1 MKNEGVV
8 VLLSLLNRVVLLL
21 KTSSSWHKNRVV
33 YYWCHSYGEEGI
45 IKQCSPCVPGNY
57 HDEVAINERE
67 KGRRIPLQTRQEN
80 SNYCWLVFLLYC
92 IVLYCNCH
100 YNFTKEFKCTY
111 HEDVL
116 KNQARL
122 QRDPGDAWMRESLLC
137 RWIDGH
143 PRRRA
148 LLQLTRSFYRRGMWS
163 IGGGIPLNGPCERG
177 LLVGF
182 LADNPSILSQIF
194 YWFDVQVMTMKSR
207 QFWFIFVDDDNVGS
221 KMLKRQKNWSG
232 KEKRLLHEIEE
243 QELKVRVFFLL
254 VSDDFILIMTHLKKS
269 VLQNSFPSLKKHLS
283 ESFALHSQHVT
294 QSECQLALETHE
306 RYLSRMGL
314 SHPLQLIMLWL
325 KLSLLMFGMLL
336 MVLLV
341 FSRPV
346 ESTASGIW
354 AETKGRWS
362 MKRSI
367 SLKVMQVYLE
377 KFVMMRLRERLTTW
391 TDSPVRER
399 SVCEEVSSLQPV
411 WE

>member
-1 MKNEGVV
+1 
-8 VLLSLLNRVVLLL
+8 
-21 KTSSSWHKNRVV
+21 
-33 YYWCHSYGEEGI
+33 
-45 IKQCSPCVPGNY
+45 
-57 HDEVAINERE
+57 
-67 KGRRIPLQTRQEN
+67 
-80 SNYCWLVFLLYC
+80 
-92 IVLYCNCH
+92 
-100 YNFTKEFKCTY
+100 
-111 HEDVL
+111 
-116 KNQARL
+116 
-122 QRDPGDAWMRESLLC
+122 
-137 RWIDGH
+137 
-143 PRRRA
+143 
-148 LLQLTRSFYRRGMWS
+148 
-163 IGGGIPLNGPCERG
+163 
-177 LLVGF
+177 
-182 LADNPSILSQIF
+182 
-194 YWFDVQVMTMKSR
+194 MTMKSR

-346 ESTASGIW
+346 ESTASGI
-354 AETKGRWS
+354 
-362 MKRSI
+362 
-367 SLKVMQVYLE
+367 
-377 KFVMMRLRERLTTW
+377 
-391 TDSPVRER
+391 
-399 SVCEEVSSLQPV
+399 
-411 WE
+411 